1 MTEITTQL
9 TGPIATLPVKG
20 ALDDVRQQPASE
32 AAMRAAAQK
41 FEASFLA
48 EMLKHT
54 GIGKMPEGFNGGHG
68 EAAFSDYLVHEYADS
83 IASSKSIGLADQI
96 YRALAERANQ

>member
-1 MTEITTQL
+1 MTEFTLQGTA
-9 TGPIATLPVKG
+9 PIATLQVEKTQN
-20 ALDDVRQQPASE
+20 DFRQEPASE
-32 AAMRAAAQK
+32 AAMRAAAQQ

-68 EAAFSDYLVHEYADS
+68 EEAFSDYLVHEYAES